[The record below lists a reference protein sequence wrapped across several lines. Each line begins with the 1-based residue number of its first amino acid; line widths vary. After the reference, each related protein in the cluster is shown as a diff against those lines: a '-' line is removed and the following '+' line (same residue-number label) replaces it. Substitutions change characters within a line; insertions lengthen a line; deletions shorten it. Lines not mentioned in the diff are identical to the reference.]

1 MNWSYQLNDK
11 RDYILK
17 FRELIPEWRTRR
29 VDKAWYK
36 QKFEWRLEFNFSAG
50 GEDARHWSLDHRW
63 RQLLE
68 ECEANGWNFRRR
80 REIFCT
86 IFTSDHALL
95 DHVLSRDE
103 YTSGIVSLE
112 YTSDSYLTEL
122 TNQIC
127 GDAITDIKFVSHVP
141 HHRYQVYLGGFDWKD
156 PVTQPVTEYLVDN
169 KEEFI
174 FKGYYQEIINRI
186 DKAKTRERVDQWGRY
201 QGVYDGF
208 NFFAKSTDDILML
221 HMIAPGK
228 IRKIVKLMERKK

>member
-17 FRELIPEWRTRR
+17 FREQLPDWRIRR

-36 QKFEWRLEFNFSAG
+36 QKFEWRLEFNFSASG
-50 GEDARHWSLDHRW
+50 DDARHWALDHRW

-68 ECEANGWNFRRR
+68 VCEANRWIFRRR
-80 REIFCT
+80 REVFCT
-86 IFTSDHALL
+86 IFTSEHELL
-95 DHVLSRDE
+95 DHVLASDE
-103 YTSGIVSLE
+103 YKSGIVSVE

-141 HHRYQVYLGGFDWKD
+141 LHRYQVYLGSFEWKD
-156 PVTQPVTEYLVDN
+156 STIQSVTEYLVTN
-169 KEEFI
+169 KDEFI
-174 FKGYYQEIINRI
+174 FKGYYQEIIHRLH
-186 DKAKTRERVDQWGRY
+186 KAKEKERLDKWGRY

-208 NFFAKSTDDILML
+208 NFFAKSTDDILLL